1 MVTLFKYAY
10 YSTPLNLPCRSVF
23 YKYAKNQLA
32 DLESDQDV
40 PNIPF

>member
-10 YSTPLNLPCRSVF
+10 CSTPVYLPCRSIF

-40 PNIPF
+40 PNNTF